1 MSRALRAD
9 YAIQFLFPPSL
20 EDWVKADDP
29 ARFIRMFVDSLDLRE
44 IAGEEWASAVAD
56 PSGRPHYAFDL
67 LLKVWLYGYVYNIR
81 SSRKLERACRQVMP
95 LVWLAGMYEPDHNTL
110 WRFWQRYRGTLKKV
124 FVNSVRVA
132 VKANLV
138 GMVMQAVD
146 GTKIISAASQ
156 KQAWHR
162 KDLEKILSAVGERI
176 ENLEQEIAAANEGRA
191 EIDDRLP
198 KKLQDENELKATVLE
213 ALRTLAAADRE
224 QMQPGDPDARM
235 MKGGTAKRIEFA
247 YNAQAVCD
255 ASHGI
260 VVAENVVDEEN
271 DTQQLGP
278 MLEQVRENTGSL
290 TAETLADT
298 GYDTAE
304 SLAKAE
310 ELGASVLVAQK
321 IDPDKVGPYHLARF
335 TYDEQ
340 AGTVHCPLGQEL
352 RKVGPPVNHPDKPH
366 PLTRYQCDEWANC
379 PVGRSCSKKKA
390 RVVELG
396 PHYGAMLRQREKR
409 ANTDNKKRLKRR
421 SEIIERLFGQTKW
434 NDGFRRWTVRGTE
447 KVRAQWTMTCTA
459 INLRQ
464 LIAAALPVGFLTAA

>member
-1 MSRALRAD
+1 MSRQLRAD
-9 YAIQFLFPPSL
+9 YASQFLFPRSL

-29 ARFIRMFVDSLDLRE
+29 ARFIRTFVDSLDLGE
-44 IAGEEWASAVAD
+44 IAGPEWAGAVAD
-56 PSGRPHYAFDL
+56 TAGRPHYAFDL

-81 SSRKLERACRQVMP
+81 SSRKLERACRQLMP
-95 LVWLAGMYEPDHNTL
+95 LVWLAGTHEPDHNTL
-110 WRFWQRYRGTLKKV
+110 WRFWQRYSGALKKV
-124 FVNSVRVA
+124 FVDSVRVA

-146 GTKIISAASQ
+146 GTKILSAASQ
-156 KQAWHR
+156 KKAWHR
-162 KDLEKILSAVGERI
+162 KDLEKILRAVGERI
-176 ENLEQEIAAANEGRA
+176 ENLEHEIAAAKEGGA

-198 KKLQDENELKATVLE
+198 KTLQDETELKATVQE
-213 ALRTLAAADRE
+213 ALRSLAAADRE

-235 MKGGTAKRIEFA
+235 MKGGTSKRIEFA

-255 ASHGI
+255 QSHGI

-290 TAETLADT
+290 AAETLADS
-298 GYDTAE
+298 GYDTSE
-304 SLAKAE
+304 SLARAE
-310 ELGASVLVAQK
+310 ELGASVLVAHK
-321 IDPDKVGPYHLARF
+321 IDPDKVGPYHVARF

-352 RKVGPPVNHPDKPH
+352 RKVGPTKHRDKPH
-366 PLTRYQCDEWANC
+366 PLTRYRCDKWASC
-379 PVGRSCSKKKA
+379 PVGRSCSKDKA

-396 PHYGAMLRQREKR
+396 PHYGATLRQREKR
-409 ANTDNKKRLKRR
+409 ANPDNKKRLKRR
-421 SEIIERLFGQTKW
+421 SEIIERLFGQIKW
-434 NDGFRRWTVRGTE
+434 NDGFRRWTVRGTQ

-464 LIAAALPVGFLTAA
+464 LIAAALPTDFLTAG

>member
-1 MSRALRAD
+1 MSRELRAD
-9 YAIQFLFPPSL
+9 YATQFLFPRSL

-29 ARFIRMFVDSLDLRE
+29 ARFIRTFVDSLDLRE

-56 PSGRPHYAFDL
+56 SSGRPHYAFDL

-81 SSRKLERACRQVMP
+81 SSRKLERACRQIMP

-110 WRFWQRYRGTLKKV
+110 WRFWQRYSGALKKV
-124 FVNSVRVA
+124 FVDSVRVA

-138 GMVMQAVD
+138 GMVMQAID
-146 GTKIISAASQ
+146 GTKIGSAASQ
-156 KQAWHR
+156 KKGWCR
-162 KDLEKILSAVGERI
+162 DDLEKILRAVGERI
-176 ENLEQEIAAANEGRA
+176 ETLKQEIVAAKEGGA

-198 KKLQDENELKATVLE
+198 RKLQDETELKATVQE
-213 ALRTLAAADRE
+213 ALRTLAAAERE
-224 QMQPGDPDARM
+224 QMLPGDPDARM
-235 MKGGTAKRIEFA
+235 MKGGTAKRFEFA

-255 ASHGI
+255 ASHAI

-290 TAETLADT
+290 AAETLADS

-310 ELGASVLVAQK
+310 AMGASVLVAQRV
-321 IDPDKVGPYHLARF
+321 DPNKVGPYHLARF

-352 RKVGPPVNHPDKPH
+352 RKQGVTKHPDKPH
-366 PLTRYQCDEWANC
+366 PLTRYRCDQWASC
-379 PVGRSCSKKKA
+379 PVGRSCSKDQA

-396 PHYGAMLRQREKR
+396 PHYGAMQRQREKR
-409 ANTDNKKRLKRR
+409 ANPDNKKRLKRR

-434 NDGFRRWTVRGTE
+434 NDGFRRWTVRGTQ

-464 LIAAALPVGFLTAA
+464 LIAAALPTGFLTAS